1 MSCSALM
8 IRNPRGFMRLFI
20 LFSPPS
26 TLPTDPTPHPHSP
39 SHSSENRSAAAGRS
53 SVLILGWTHNAAA
66 QKKLKVLILTLAT
79 SQLSFL
85 AGTRVNLQQNS
96 SRDTVREARSAFA
109 LLPSL
114 LLFCPPATNQRGSL
128 GDQGRRA
135 PTSWLLSSSKVPL

>member
-1 MSCSALM
+1 M

-26 TLPTDPTPHPHSP
+26 TLPTDPTPHP
-39 SHSSENRSAAAGRS
+39 HSSENRSAAAGRS

-66 QKKLKVLILTLAT
+66 QKKLKVLILTLVM

-85 AGTRVNLQQNS
+85 AGTRVNLQRNS

-114 LLFCPPATNQRGSL
+114 LLFCPPATNQRGLL